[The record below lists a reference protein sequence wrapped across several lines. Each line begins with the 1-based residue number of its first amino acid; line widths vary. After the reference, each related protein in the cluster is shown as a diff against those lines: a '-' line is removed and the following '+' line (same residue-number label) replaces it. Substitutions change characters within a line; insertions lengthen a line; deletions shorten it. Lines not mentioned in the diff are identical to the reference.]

1 MAVPYW
7 VIQFGGAICAAL
19 FLQLMFG
26 DVSAGECCMRSTR
39 LAWGG
44 AGMRRQGP
52 EPAGGQR
59 QEHLTMTA
67 EQPQSPITEGIHSL
81 EVRWI
86 FPGQPTWRSSRP
98 RLTGSS
104 GSMPARTRCPASW

>member
-7 VIQFGGAICAAL
+7 VIQFDGAICAAL

-44 AGMRRQGP
+44 AGMRRQCP

-59 QEHLTMTA
+59 Q
-67 EQPQSPITEGIHSL
+67 G
-81 EVRWI
+81 
-86 FPGQPTWRSSRP
+86 
-98 RLTGSS
+98 
-104 GSMPARTRCPASW
+104 ASDDDG